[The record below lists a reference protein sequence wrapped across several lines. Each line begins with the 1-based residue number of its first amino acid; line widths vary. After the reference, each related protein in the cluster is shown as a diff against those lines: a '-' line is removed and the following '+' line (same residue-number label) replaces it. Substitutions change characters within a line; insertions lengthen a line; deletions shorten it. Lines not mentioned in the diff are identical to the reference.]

1 MIDYDLNNIK
11 ILPANHIAF
20 KDYDYVVGVDKT
32 NKLIEKAIYAVIATG
47 VVVLIYYVIKTADV
61 RHNEKD

>member
-1 MIDYDLNNIK
+1 MIDVNKYPIQ
-11 ILPANHIAF
+11 ILPIGHIAL

-32 NKLIEKAIYAVIATG
+32 NKMIEKVIYAVIATG
-47 VVVLIYYVIKTADV
+47 VVVLIYYVIKTADA

>member
-32 NKLIEKAIYAVIATG
+32 NKVIEKVIYAVIATG